1 MKLFS
6 KSIAV
11 AVCVGLFSAV
21 GSALAGPID
30 PGDQVNVR
38 DANGNVFTPSVDGN
52 GLYQTVT
59 ISAGSTTWTVNAGMF
74 VLDFAEVGSN
84 VYQQFLTFCL
94 SPTVPLQG
102 PGQSFDNPYT
112 AVSLSS
118 YSPATGSPD
127 LGGISELWARF
138 RSYVNNDTTAAAFQ
152 VALWELAWEGGR
164 DAGQAGQNGFRVSGT
179 NSVNVAVRNLANS
192 WLSQLSVNGPQASG
206 LLVLV
211 DNDRTSLN
219 LQDLLVQRV
228 PEPGT
233 LTLLGLGLA
242 GLAFASRRRR
252 SA

>member
-1 MKLFS
+1 MKLFK
-6 KSIAV
+6 KSFAV
-11 AVCVGLFSAV
+11 AVCLGLFTAA
-21 GSALAGPID
+21 GCALADPIQ
-30 PGDQVNVR
+30 PGDQINVK
-38 DANGNVFTPSVDGN
+38 DINGNVFTPSTDAN
-52 GLYQTVT
+52 GLFRTVT

-102 PGQSFDNPYT
+102 PNQSFDNPYT
-112 AVSLSS
+112 AVGLSS
-118 YSPATGSPD
+118 YNPASPATPD

-164 DAGQAGQNGFRVSGT
+164 NAGAGGFRMSG
-179 NSVNVAVRNLANS
+179 NSDVLSLANT
-192 WLSQLSVNGPQASG
+192 WLGQLTGNGPRASG

-211 DNDRTSLN
+211 DNRQTPRD
-219 LQDLLVQRV
+219 LQDLLVQQV

>member
-1 MKLFS
+1 MKLFK

-11 AVCVGLFSAV
+11 AACVGMFAAA
-21 GSALAGPID
+21 GGALADPIQ
-30 PGDQVNVR
+30 PGDQVNVK
-38 DANGNVFTPSVDGN
+38 DVNGNVFTPSAYGN

-59 ISAGSTTWTVNAGMF
+59 ISAGSTNWTVNAGMF

-118 YSPATGSPD
+118 YAPATGSPD
-127 LGGISELWARF
+127 LDGIGQLWARF
-138 RSYVNNDTTAAAFQ
+138 RSYVNSDTTAAAFQ

-164 DAGQAGQNGFRVSGT
+164 NAGQGSFRMSG
-179 NSVNVAVRNLANS
+179 NSSVLSLAND
-192 WLSQLSVNGPQASG
+192 WLSQLTDNGPQANG

-211 DNDRTSLN
+211 DNRSTTRD
-219 LQDLLVQRV
+219 LQDLIVQQV